1 VAALAASSGCPQ
13 SRTQPSGNKG
23 AAAELDCNCKCA
35 AGGPHV
41 DVVLV
46 SGLVVLAALIMV
58 ANQLM
63 RNRAQKEGRA
73 PRMPWYVVALLLVLI
88 AVLFFFRLS

>member
-1 VAALAASSGCPQ
+1 
-13 SRTQPSGNKG
+13 
-23 AAAELDCNCKCA
+23 
-35 AGGPHV
+35 V

-46 SGLVVLAALIMV
+46 SGLVVLAVLIMV

-63 RNRAQKEGRA
+63 RNTAQKEGRA

-88 AVLFFFRLS
+88 AVLLYFRLS

>member
-1 VAALAASSGCPQ
+1 M
-13 SRTQPSGNKG
+13 
-23 AAAELDCNCKCA
+23 
-35 AGGPHV
+35 